1 MFQGDQGIRKGNA
14 GCTEPRIG
22 VKYEEL
28 SILVKEGGEQVS
40 TVESARPKSK
50 RGEAAGA
57 EVGRAVGY
65 RSPRGK
71 LLKFF
76 KQSRDQWKAK
86 CRAAKARVKGLQ
98 TQLRYVEKSKASWK
112 SRVQA
117 LEQELARMQAD
128 QHALADEVATLK
140 KNT

>member
-1 MFQGDQGIRKGNA
+1 M
-14 GCTEPRIG
+14 
-22 VKYEEL
+22 
-28 SILVKEGGEQVS
+28 S
-40 TVESARPKSK
+40 TLESARPRSEQ
-50 RGEAAGA
+50 GVAA
-57 EVGRAVGY
+57 GY

-117 LEQELARMQAD
+117 LEQELARVQAT
-128 QHALADEVATLK
+128 QHALADEVEALK
-140 KNT
+140 KSA